1 MTDPNDYRALLQRA
15 RSKLPEQ
22 VMSGERFVLPDVDVI
37 YEGKTTVWRNFGD
50 IIDLVRREPSHM
62 LGYLLKELGTAGTQD
77 GRRVLFKGRV
87 AGKAIEDRIRSFVEM
102 YVLCQECTRPD
113 THLVKDGRT
122 VILQCE
128 ACGAHRPV
136 TIRKGMKQAEE
147 PALVEGKVYELTIE
161 DIGKRGDGI
170 AKKAGYTIFVT
181 GAARGVTV
189 KVRIEKI
196 SNNVAFG
203 VISPE

>member
-1 MTDPNDYRALLQRA
+1 MADNNEYRALLQRA
-15 RSKLPEQ
+15 RSKLPEK
-22 VMSGERFVLPDVDVI
+22 VMSGERFQLPDVDVI
-37 YEGKTTVWRNFGD
+37 YEGKTTVLRNFGD
-50 IIDLVRREPSHM
+50 IVDLIRREPAHV
-62 LGYLLKELGTAGTQD
+62 LGFLLKELGTAGTQD
-77 GRRVLFKGRV
+77 GRRVVFKGRV
-87 AGKAIEDRIRSFVEM
+87 PSKAIEERIRSFVEM

-113 THLVKDGRT
+113 THLIKEGRT
-122 VILQCE
+122 VILECE

-147 PALVEGKVYELTIE
+147 PALEEGKVYELTIE

-181 GAARGVTV
+181 GGVKGVTV

-203 VISPE
+203 VKSLE

>member
-1 MTDPNDYRALLQRA
+1 VTDPNDYRALLQRA

-37 YEGKTTVWRNFGD
+37 YEGKTTVWRNGGD